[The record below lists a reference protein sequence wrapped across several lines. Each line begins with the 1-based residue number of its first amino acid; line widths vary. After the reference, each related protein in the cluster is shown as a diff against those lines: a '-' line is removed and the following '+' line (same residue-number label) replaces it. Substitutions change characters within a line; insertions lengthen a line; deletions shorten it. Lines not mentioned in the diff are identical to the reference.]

1 MARPIEPTP
10 VLEGRDAELFL
21 ESVRVKAPV
30 SDDRQRW
37 MDDLVRQ
44 SRIAEGNR

>member
-10 VLEGRDAELFL
+10 VLEGRDAEQFL
-21 ESVRVKAPV
+21 ASVRNDQPV

-44 SRIAEGNR
+44 SRIAEKNR

>member
-10 VLEGRDAELFL
+10 VLEDRDAEQFL
-21 ESVRVKAPV
+21 ESVKINTPV

-37 MDDLVRQ
+37 MDSLVQQ
-44 SRIAEGNR
+44 SRAAEQNR

>member
-10 VLEGRDAELFL
+10 VLEDRDAERFL
-21 ESVRVKAPV
+21 ESVRINEPV
-30 SDDRQRW
+30 SNDRQRW

-44 SRIAEGNR
+44 SRAAEQNR